1 MKRRRT
7 VAFTKITKITKI
19 TKGLC
24 DLRGPCDRR
33 GLGVQPWAVLLAT
46 VVLAGAC
53 NRGAA
58 VPQNRATGY
67 IEATEVRVAGEVG
80 GRLVEVKVAEGDRVS
95 AGDVIA
101 RLDTS
106 DTDLALRRAGADRD
120 QAQAQLALV
129 RAGSRPED
137 IRQASATAQSA
148 QADVK
153 AAQAELDA
161 ATADLERF
169 ENLLR
174 ANAGSVKQRD
184 DAATRRD
191 VAAARVR
198 AAQERAQAAAEAA
211 GRLRAGSRPQEID
224 AARARLS
231 AADAQIASLQKS
243 VADAVVK
250 APVGGIVTAKLLDA
264 GEMAAPRAPLVV
276 ITDLD
281 HAWANLYVGERLVP
295 RLKIG
300 QPATLIT
307 DAGHRLN
314 GTITFIS
321 PKAEFTPRNVQTADE
336 RSKLVYRVKVTADNK
351 DGVLKPGMP
360 IEAELQP
367 AAGGQ

>member
-1 MKRRRT
+1 MRRT
-7 VAFTKITKITKI
+7 TVVLTKATKITKSTKA
-19 TKGLC
+19 LC
-24 DLRGPCDRR
+24 DLRDLRDLCD
-33 GLGVQPWAVLLAT
+33 VPWAVLGVMLLA
-46 VVLAGAC
+46 AAC
-53 NRGAA
+53 NRSPPAPA
-58 VPQNRATGY
+58 NRATGY
-67 IEATEVRVAGEVG
+67 IEATEVRVAAEVG
-80 GRLVEVKVAEGDRVS
+80 GRLLDVKVAEGDRVS

-101 RLDTS
+101 RIDTS
-106 DTDLALRRAGADRD
+106 DVDLALRRAEADRD
-120 QAQAQLALV
+120 QWQAQLALV

-137 IRQASATAQSA
+137 IRQAAAQGQSA

-161 ATADLERF
+161 SAADLARF

-184 DAATRRD
+184 DAATRRE

-198 AAQERAQAAAEAA
+198 GAQDRAQAAAETVAK
-211 GRLRAGSRPQEID
+211 LRAGARPQEVD
-224 AARARLS
+224 AARARVS
-231 AADAQIASLQKS
+231 SADAQIASLQKNA
-243 VADAVVK
+243 ADAVVK
-250 APVGGIVTAKLLDA
+250 APVSGVVTAKLLDQ
-264 GEMAAPRAPLVV
+264 GEMAAPRAPVAV

-281 HAWANLYVGERLVP
+281 HAWANLYVDERLVP

-307 DAGHRLN
+307 DAGQRLT

-367 AAGGQ
+367 VAGEK

>member
-1 MKRRRT
+1 MKRTMGLRT
-7 VAFTKITKITKI
+7 KVIEDPGA
-19 TKGLC
+19 
-24 DLRGPCDRR
+24 R
-33 GLGVQPWAVLLAT
+33 PWVLLLSAVLL
-46 VVLAGAC
+46 LAAC
-53 NRGAA
+53 HRGGQAPA
-58 VPQNRATGY
+58 NRATGY

-80 GRLVEVKVAEGDRVS
+80 GRLVELKVAEGDRVA

-101 RLDTS
+101 RIDTS

-137 IRQASATAQSA
+137 IRQAAAQVQSA
-148 QADVK
+148 QAEIR

-161 ATADLERF
+161 AGADLDRF

-184 DAATRRD
+184 DAATRKA
-191 VAAARVR
+191 VAAARLR
-198 AAQERAQAAAEAA
+198 GAQDRAQAAAETVARLKA
-211 GRLRAGSRPQEID
+211 GARPQEVD

-231 AADAQIASLQKS
+231 SADAQIAVLQKNA
-243 VADAVVK
+243 ADAVVK
-250 APVGGIVTAKLLDA
+250 APVGGVVTAKLLDA
-264 GEMAAPRAPLVV
+264 GEMAPPRAPLVV

-281 HAWANLYVGERLVP
+281 HAWANLYVDERLVP

-300 QPATLIT
+300 QAATLVT
-307 DAGHRLN
+307 DAGQRLS

-336 RSKLVYRVKVTADNK
+336 RSKLVYRVKVTADNRN
-351 DGVLKPGMP
+351 GVLKPGMP

-367 AAGGQ
+367 EPGGQ